1 MPRVK
6 RGTTHVKK
14 RRSLLKKA
22 KGYKWGRKSKVKQA
36 KTAVKKAGVNAL
48 GDRRKKKGVMR
59 RLWQTK
65 LNAAVRLHDLSYS
78 RFIDLLKKNK
88 VELDRKVLADLAE
101 NNPKIFENIIKKLK
115 NVK

>member
-6 RGTTHVKK
+6 RGTSHIKK
-14 RRSLLKKA
+14 RRNLLKKT
-22 KGYKWGRKSKVKQA
+22 KGYRWGRKSKIKLA
-36 KTAVKKAGVNAL
+36 KTAVKKAGANAL
-48 GDRRKKKGVMR
+48 ADRRKKKGVMR

-101 NNPKIFENIIKKLK
+101 NNPKVFENIIKKLK
-115 NVK
+115 K